1 MSPLQVH
8 TIAMCMNASFIVL
21 SNTNFGTDLTFSSS
35 LEELLVQ
42 GFNFPI
48 IDDTVVESTEQVK
61 LFLNTSQEGVVIGAD
76 ADVATVNIF
85 NDDSENQI

>member
-1 MSPLQVH
+1 MV
-8 TIAMCMNASFIVL
+8 TE
-21 SNTNFGTDLTFSSS
+21 LTFPSS

-42 GFNFPI
+42 EFNFPI
-48 IDDTVVESTEQVK
+48 LDDTVVESTEQIE

-85 NDDSENQI
+85 NDDSENQINFNDSIHLIDSLVPSHTDPFPDF